1 MDKFCERHKLPNLI
15 QEKIDNLNSLIL
27 IKEIGYLVVSL
38 KKTASLDSINSIK
51 HLRRKI
57 LSILYKTL
65 SKN

>member
-1 MDKFCERHKLPNLI
+1 MDKFRERHKLPNLI

-65 SKN
+65 SKS